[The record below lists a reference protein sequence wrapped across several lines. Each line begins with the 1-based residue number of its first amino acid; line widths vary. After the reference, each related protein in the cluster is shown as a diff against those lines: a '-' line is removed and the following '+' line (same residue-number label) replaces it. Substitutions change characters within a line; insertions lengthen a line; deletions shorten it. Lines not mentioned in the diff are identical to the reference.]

1 MEWARQTESL
11 QSDNPSVGGGQES
24 QQGGICMRK
33 GCSHPSVPQ
42 LTLLE
47 SEAKGGKGNPC
58 RCPHP
63 IKHCMSPAPLC
74 LPIPSPEARPE
85 EAILCG
91 ALAFVRLGGAASAG
105 GRQDRKPSRGRKE
118 VRKRQTGSWPHSH
131 PALPA
136 FKRATW
142 CFQKYL
148 Q

>member
-1 MEWARQTESL
+1 M
-11 QSDNPSVGGGQES
+11 QSDNASVGGGQES
-24 QQGGICMRK
+24 QQGGICARK
-33 GCSHPSVPQ
+33 ACSHPSLPQ

-47 SEAKGGKGNPC
+47 SEAEGGKGYPC

-63 IKHCMSPAPLC
+63 IKHSVACTTM

-85 EAILCG
+85 EAILRG
-91 ALAFVRLGGAASAG
+91 ALAFVSLGGAASAG

-142 CFQKYL
+142 CFRKYL
-148 Q
+148 QCVFRVSLN